1 MYSDSHDEA
10 ATALSLKDDHE
21 MGVCQEVKIQP
32 PRDAKVSLSPAQSES
47 ASIRITSSKSP
58 YRKIS
63 TQRPYFA
70 RNLQSARSFSRARTS
85 GSAMERRASF
95 TENLIG

>member
-32 PRDAKVSLSPAQSES
+32 PRDANVSLSPAQSES
-47 ASIRITSSKSP
+47 MYPTR
-58 YRKIS
+58 
-63 TQRPYFA
+63 RPFA
-70 RNLQSARSFSRARTS
+70 VFFLEAP
-85 GSAMERRASF
+85 
-95 TENLIG
+95 